1 MYAGITVVAAAAS
14 QDGARR
20 FGATIVKRD
29 GVVRPLVVRF
39 GAMGDMVIVLGLI
52 EALHRRFG
60 IRWTS
65 LPRRMDETAP

>member
-1 MYAGITVVAAAAS
+1 M
-14 QDGARR
+14 
-20 FGATIVKRD
+20 KRD

-60 IRWTS
+60 VPVTGGSGTNDGILGIAVKDVEDAWDR
-65 LPRRMDETAP
+65 LQDCIARQ